1 MPPNP
6 VKTSGS
12 KVTARSDAGVT
23 SDDYLESEIDER
35 KELLDER
42 KKDRKAS
49 ISKHREAIESD
60 DEFDHDTNTDGGE
73 DSNEVIGGPG
83 SDTEIS
89 KVGENFSDESVKESD
104 KIVDEKFGVNDLRT
118 RQEL

>member
-12 KVTARSDAGVT
+12 EVTARPDAGVT
-23 SDDYLESEIDER
+23 SDDYLDSEF
-35 KELLDER
+35 DER

-49 ISKHREAIESD
+49 IGKHWEAIESD
-60 DEFDHDTNTDGGE
+60 DEFEHDVNTNGSE
-73 DSNEVIGGPG
+73 DSNEVISGPG

-89 KVGENFSDESVKESD
+89 NVEYNFSNGSVQKSDE
-104 KIVDEKFGVNDLRT
+104 IVHEKFGVNGLT
-118 RQEL
+118 RV

>member
-1 MPPNP
+1 M
-6 VKTSGS
+6 
-12 KVTARSDAGVT
+12 TARSDAGVT

-42 KKDRKAS
+42 KTDREA
-49 ISKHREAIESD
+49 SKHWEAIESD
-60 DEFDHDTNTDGGE
+60 DEFEHDANTDGGE